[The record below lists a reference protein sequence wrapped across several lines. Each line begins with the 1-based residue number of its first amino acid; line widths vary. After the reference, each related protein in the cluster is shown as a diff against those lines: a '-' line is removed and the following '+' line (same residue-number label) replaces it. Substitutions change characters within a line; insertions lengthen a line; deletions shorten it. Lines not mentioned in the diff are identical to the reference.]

1 MTARTPDGRRS
12 GPAASTPTANAAAVP
27 TPDTERA
34 AKGSV
39 QEAIGKLI
47 GDDAVR
53 ARGTAEKKAATA
65 APPGKRPSPKASP
78 PR

>member
-1 MTARTPDGRRS
+1 MTARRTGGDRPD
-12 GPAASTPTANAAAVP
+12 PAL
-27 TPDTERA
+27 DTTRA

-39 QEAIGKLI
+39 QEAIGTLL
-47 GDDAVR
+47 GDDDVR
-53 ARGTAEKKAATA
+53 ARGTAEKKAAAA

>member
-1 MTARTPDGRRS
+1 MTARRTGGDRPD
-12 GPAASTPTANAAAVP
+12 PA
-27 TPDTERA
+27 PDTTRA

-47 GDDAVR
+47 GDDAAR
-53 ARGTAEKKAATA
+53 ARGTAEKKAAA
-65 APPGKRPSPKASP
+65 AASPESGPSPKASP